1 MLCRFFIKESRSFK
15 EVKDSRG
22 SKDSKDSKDIK
33 DSKVVK
39 ITKALEKPKEDD
51 IHDTFK
57 LGFRLSVNIL
67 YLCTYV

>member
-1 MLCRFFIKESRSFK
+1 MLCRFFIKESRRFK
-15 EVKDSRG
+15 EVKDPKDSRG
-22 SKDSKDSKDIK
+22 SK

-51 IHDTFK
+51 IQDTFK

>member
-1 MLCRFFIKESRSFK
+1 MVCRFFIKESRRFK
-15 EVKDSRG
+15 EVKDPKDPKDI
-22 SKDSKDSKDIK
+22 KDSKDSKD
-33 DSKVVK
+33 VK

>member
-1 MLCRFFIKESRSFK
+1 MESRRFK
-15 EVKDSRG
+15 EVEDPKDP
-22 SKDSKDSKDIK
+22 
-33 DSKVVK
+33 KVVK
-39 ITKALEKPKEDD
+39 ITKALEKPKEGD

>member
-1 MLCRFFIKESRSFK
+1 MLCHFFIKESRRFK

-22 SKDSKDSKDIK
+22 SKDSKDIK
-33 DSKVVK
+33 DSKVVQ
-39 ITKALEKPKEDD
+39 ITKALEKSKEDD

>member
-1 MLCRFFIKESRSFK
+1 MLCHFFIKESRRFK
-15 EVKDSRG
+15 EV
-22 SKDSKDSKDIK
+22 KDSKDSKDIK

-39 ITKALEKPKEDD
+39 ITKALEKPKEGD